1 MAKDDR
7 AEVDNAAMDKTAG
20 GAVRVLV
27 FGAHPDDAE
36 VYAPGLLIR
45 HTRMGHQVKII
56 SVTDGRSGHH
66 EIPPAELVRVRRAEA
81 QQAGK
86 RIGAEYVTWDFP
98 DGALEPTLEVRWAI
112 ISEIRRFAPH
122 LVLTHRPSDYHP
134 DHRAVGTA
142 VQDAS
147 YLVTVP
153 HVCPDVP
160 ALRSDPVVAYMCDL
174 FTRPAALQPD
184 VILDVSDEFNL
195 AVQMA
200 ACHESQFFQWLP
212 WHDGILDQVPEEAD
226 ARFKWLCGWFANL
239 HRQRREHFQA
249 ALVARGLPLDESL
262 AFEFFEV
269 SQYAGKAD
277 AQHLNRLFPGRM

>member
-1 MAKDDR
+1 MAKLDKV
-7 AEVDNAAMDKTAG
+7 AVDNTVVDEDD
-20 GAVRVLV
+20 AVRVLV

-36 VYAPGLLIR
+36 VYAPGLLVR
-45 HTRMGHQVKII
+45 HARMGHQVKIV

-66 EIPPAELVRVRRAEA
+66 VIPPAELVRVRRAESLR
-81 QQAGK
+81 AGK

-98 DGALEPTLEVRWAI
+98 DGALEPSLKVRWVI
-112 ISEIRRFAPH
+112 IEEIRRFAPH

-153 HVCPDVP
+153 HICPDVP

-174 FTRPAALQPD
+174 FTRPAPLQPD
-184 VILDVSDEFNL
+184 VILDVTDEFNL
-195 AVQMA
+195 SVQMA

-212 WHDGILDQVPEEAD
+212 WHDGVLNQVPDEPD
-226 ARFKWLCGWFANL
+226 ARFEWLCGWFANL
-239 HRQRREHFQA
+239 HRQRREHFQS
-249 ALVARGLPLDESL
+249 ALVARGLPLDEAL
-262 AFEFFEV
+262 AIEVFEV

-277 AQHLNRLFPGRM
+277 AEQMNRLFPGRM

>member
-1 MAKDDR
+1 MAKVDEK
-7 AEVDNAAMDKTAG
+7 EVDDAAG
-20 GAVRVLV
+20 GDREAVRVLV

-36 VYAPGLLIR
+36 AYAPGLLVR
-45 HTRMGHQVKII
+45 HARMGHQVKIV

-81 QQAGK
+81 QRAGK

-112 ISEIRRFAPH
+112 ITEIRRFAPH

-153 HVCPDVP
+153 HICPDVP

-174 FTRPAALQPD
+174 FTRPAPLQPD

-212 WHDGILDQVPEEAD
+212 WHDGILDQVPDEAD
-226 ARFKWLCGWFANL
+226 ARFDWLCGWFANL
-239 HRQRREHFQA
+239 QRQRREHFQA
-249 ALVARGLPLDESL
+249 ALVARGLPLDES
-262 AFEFFEV
+262 AAIEFYEI
-269 SQYAGKAD
+269 SQYAGRAD
-277 AQHLNRLFPGRM
+277 AQNLNRLFPGRM

>member
-1 MAKDDR
+1 MAKLDKAAIDNTLVDEDD
-7 AEVDNAAMDKTAG
+7 
-20 GAVRVLV
+20 AVRVLV

-36 VYAPGLLIR
+36 VYAPGLLVR
-45 HTRMGHQVKII
+45 HARMGHQVKIV

-66 EIPPAELVRVRRAEA
+66 VIPPAELVRVRRAEA
-81 QQAGK
+81 LRAGK

-98 DGALEPTLEVRWAI
+98 DGALEPSLKVRWAI
-112 ISEIRRFAPH
+112 IEEIRRFAPH

-153 HVCPDVP
+153 HICPDVP

-174 FTRPAALQPD
+174 FTRPLPLQPD
-184 VILDVSDEFNL
+184 VILDVTDEFNL
-195 AVQMA
+195 SVQMA

-212 WHDGILDQVPEEAD
+212 WHDDILNQVPDEPD
-226 ARFKWLCGWFANL
+226 ARFEWLCGWFANL

-262 AFEFFEV
+262 AIEVFEV

-277 AQHLNRLFPGRM
+277 AEQMNRLFPGRM

>member
-1 MAKDDR
+1 MEKVDETEMDD
-7 AEVDNAAMDKTAG
+7 AAG
-20 GAVRVLV
+20 SEGEAVRVLV

-36 VYAPGLLIR
+36 VYASGLLVR
-45 HTRMGHQVKII
+45 HARMGHQVKIV

-98 DGALEPTLEVRWAI
+98 DGALGPTLEVRWAI
-112 ISEIRRFAPH
+112 INEIRRYAPH
-122 LVLTHRPSDYHP
+122 LVLTHRPNDYHP

-153 HVCPDVP
+153 HICPDVA

-174 FTRPAALQPD
+174 FTRPAPLQPD

-212 WHDGILDQVPEEAD
+212 WHDGILDQVPDEAD
-226 ARFKWLCGWFANL
+226 ARFDWLSGWFANL

-249 ALVARGLPLDESL
+249 TLVARGLPLDES
-262 AFEFFEV
+262 AAIEFYEV

-277 AQHLNRLFPGRM
+277 ARNLNRLFPGRM